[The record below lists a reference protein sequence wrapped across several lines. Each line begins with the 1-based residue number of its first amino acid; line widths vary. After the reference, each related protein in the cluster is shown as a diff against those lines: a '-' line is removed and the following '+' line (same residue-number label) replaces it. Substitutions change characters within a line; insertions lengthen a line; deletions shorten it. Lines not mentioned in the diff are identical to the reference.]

1 MALTCPSCGA
11 ENPDEAR
18 FCRECGNMFSSA
30 AAAGAA
36 GAEPPPGGPPPPPP
50 TEPVAPV
57 PPTEAIPATP
67 PAEGYPAGP
76 PVGGAPPPPPPPPP
90 PGAFP
95 PGAPGG
101 PPPKKKRNRAPLFIL
116 LALLV
121 VGGIVAAF
129 LLLGDDDDDTI
140 DSAFCD
146 GLFTLS
152 EQIASG
158 DDIDEQAETVDALAD
173 TAEGSD
179 QEDAVAEVADAY
191 ADQDNDQADLAEVV
205 QDELGE
211 FAEECDLDTDE
222 FAVAP
227 TTTAPPETTTTTQ
240 DETTTTSA
248 DGTTTTIVLGTGD
261 VQVTLEWDSDA
272 DLDLAVTD
280 PTGEEVSFSNSGPT
294 TTGGELDVDSNVGC
308 DDEGSV
314 ENIFWPPGQAPA
326 GEYTAAVTGFTT
338 DTCSQGAQSGDFV
351 LTIRVAGVPD
361 EVHPGSVSEGQTLT
375 FPFVVG

>member
-1 MALTCPSCGA
+1 MALACPSCGA

-30 AAAGAA
+30 PAAA

-101 PPPKKKRNRAPLFIL
+101 PPPEKKRNRAPLFIV

-121 VGGIVAAF
+121 IGGIVAAF
-129 LLLGDDDDDTI
+129 LLLGGDDDETI

-146 GLFTLS
+146 GLFTIS

-158 DDIDEQAETVDALAD
+158 DDIEAQAETVEALAD

-179 QEDAVAEVADAY
+179 QEEAVEEVADAY
-191 ADQDNDQADLAEVV
+191 ADEDNDQADLADVV

-211 FAEECDLDTDE
+211 FAEECELDTDE

-227 TTTAPPETTTTTQ
+227 TTTAAPETTATTTGGETTTTTA
-240 DETTTTSA
+240 A
-248 DGTTTTIVLGTGD
+248 DGTTTTVVLGTGD

-272 DLDLAVTD
+272 DLDLGVTD

-294 TTGGELDVDSNVGC
+294 ATGGELDVDSNVGC
-308 DDEGSV
+308 DGEGSV

-326 GEYTAAVTGFTT
+326 GQYTASVTGFTT
-338 DTCSQGAQSGDFV
+338 DSCSQGAQAGDFV
-351 LTIRVAGVPD
+351 LTIRVAGRPD

-375 FPFVVG
+375 FPFAVG